1 MLNAADTN
9 WVIEVTDATFEEE
22 VLERSNQVPVV
33 IDFWA
38 EWCQYCHVLAPHLV
52 AQAIERQ
59 GAFVL
64 AKINVDENP
73 EWAGQL
79 QISGLPAVRV
89 LHYQQMIDGFDG
101 ALPEEAV
108 REFIDRILPSE
119 IDRMIQ
125 QGEILEKTN
134 PTEAEALFRSV
145 LETDPNSELA
155 KIGLAR
161 VLVETQRGDDAKP
174 ILATLGVSDRI
185 GQEAER
191 LRRIL
196 EMRQGREEQFG
207 DERKLRQRVEAE
219 PENATARHELGALL
233 ASQERY
239 PEALEELLAAAKL
252 DRKLASNEVR
262 ELMVKIFQ
270 IIGVRSEMSEKYRD
284 ELRALLY

>member
-9 WVIEVTDATFEEE
+9 WVIEVTDANFEEE
-22 VLERSNQVPVV
+22 VLERSNRVPVV

-52 AQAIERQ
+52 AQAIERE

-73 EWAGQL
+73 EWAGQM

-89 LHYQQMIDGFDG
+89 LHYQQIVDGFDG
-101 ALPEEAV
+101 ALPEEQV
-108 REFIDRILPSE
+108 RAFIDRILPSE
-119 IDRMIQ
+119 MDRLVE
-125 QGEILEKTN
+125 QGETLEKTN
-134 PTEAEALFRSV
+134 PTEAEALYRSV
-145 LETDPNSELA
+145 LGTDPNSERA

-174 ILATLGVSDRI
+174 ILDTLGVTDLI

-196 EMRQGREEQFG
+196 EMRQGR
-207 DERKLRQRVEAE
+207 DEPHADETKLRQRVDAE
-219 PENATARHELGALL
+219 PDNAAARHELGAML
-233 ASQERY
+233 AGQERY

-252 DRKLASNEVR
+252 DRKLAGNEVR
-262 ELMVKIFQ
+262 ELMVKVFQ

-284 ELRALLY
+284 ELRAILY